1 MILKEEIINYN
12 IFLKIKEMD
21 EIHAQQYGL
30 CQAEGEIDPRRERG
44 NMVLR
49 GGGDYKRY
57 TYLCM

>member
-1 MILKEEIINYN
+1 
-12 IFLKIKEMD
+12 MD

-49 GGGDYKRY
+49 GGGPEGIIND
-57 TYLCM
+57 TYICVCSTKKEL